1 MQGSFY
7 RFYVRENQ
15 RIHEQSAWEWL
26 LEHASTLG
34 FRGGSAFR
42 AIGGFGRHPHLDE
55 ALSFEYTGAPTVV
68 VEFIVTDEE
77 AQRLLG
83 LLDREKLQFFYMRV
97 PAQLGVSN
105 PSAAESATAMSSV

>member
-1 MQGSFY
+1 MQGLFY

-26 LEHASTLG
+26 IEHASRLG

-55 ALSFEYTGAPTVV
+55 GLSFEFTGAPTVV
-68 VEFIVTDEE
+68 VEFIVTDDE

-83 LLDREKLQFFYMRV
+83 LLDREKLQLFYMRV
-97 PAQLGVSN
+97 PAQLGVSS
-105 PSAAESATAMSSV
+105 PSAVESAAVMSSP